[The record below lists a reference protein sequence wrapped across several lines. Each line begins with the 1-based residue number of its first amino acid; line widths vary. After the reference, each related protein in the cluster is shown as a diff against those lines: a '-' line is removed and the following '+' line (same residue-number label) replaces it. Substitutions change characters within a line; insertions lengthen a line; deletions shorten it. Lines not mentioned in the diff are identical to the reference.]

1 MSLCHYL
8 RAGDPKKDLLHIVNY
23 FALSTPSIV
32 GNCKRKVAIKENY
45 HFKEDFFFNKSKSLK
60 YLPVSF
66 SIDTSSA
73 Q

>member
-8 RAGDPKKDLLHIVNY
+8 RAGGPKKDLLHIFNY

-32 GNCKRKVAIKENY
+32 ENCMRKVTIKENY
-45 HFKEDFFFNKSKSLK
+45 HFKEVFFNKSKSLK

-73 Q
+73 K